1 MKAPKI
7 PAPKVPKHTGKNVP
21 TKGQKSGPGYLGH

>member
-1 MKAPKI
+1 MKAPK
-7 PAPKVPKHTGKNVP
+7 APKVPKHTGKNVP